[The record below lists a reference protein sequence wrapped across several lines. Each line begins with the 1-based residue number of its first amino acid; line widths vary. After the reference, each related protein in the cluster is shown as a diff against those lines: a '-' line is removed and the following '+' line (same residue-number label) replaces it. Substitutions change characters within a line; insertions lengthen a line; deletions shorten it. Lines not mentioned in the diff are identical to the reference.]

1 MKKYGALIALGF
13 AVLFGVLAVFM
24 ANRLM
29 TQKAP
34 EVIANKARESLAVT
48 KIVIAAKDINIGTP
62 LTSDLLTMAEWPKAN
77 VPKGALYGIDEI
89 KDRVAVTKLSAG
101 EPLLKA
107 ELAEPGSGAG
117 LVALIPLG
125 ARAMSI
131 RVDEVIGVAGFIL
144 PNTYVDVV
152 HVDTDTNNKQ
162 DQSSIII
169 EKVKV
174 LAIAQETYTDEEGGK
189 AKIVRTV
196 TLQLTP
202 EEATLLALKTRK
214 GSIHLLLRSP
224 LEEKSPTPPPKP
236 VVVKKKV
243 APPPPPPP
251 PKPKAVPELQPR
263 IIVMPKPEPP
273 KPKVVEVYRG
283 VKKDVVEFPD
293 VESEEITKK

>member
-13 AVLFGVLAVFM
+13 AILFGVLAVFL

-29 TQKAP
+29 TKKAP
-34 EVIANKARESLAVT
+34 EVMAQGKETLQVT
-48 KIVIAAKDINIGTP
+48 KIVIAAKEINIGTP

-77 VPKGALYGIDEI
+77 VPKGALYNVDEI
-89 KDRVAVTKLSAG
+89 KDRVAVTKLSPG

-107 ELAEPGSGAG
+107 ELAEPGSGSG

-125 ARAMSI
+125 ARAMTI

-144 PNTYVDVV
+144 PNTFVDVV
-152 HVDTDTNNKQ
+152 HVDTDTEKKQ
-162 DQSSIII
+162 DMSSIII

-189 AKIVRTV
+189 AKVVRSV

-224 LEEKSPTPPPKP
+224 LEEKAPAPPPPPAPKP
-236 VVVKKKV
+236 VVKKKV
-243 APPPPPPP
+243 APK
-251 PKPKAVPELQPR
+251 PKPVPEIKPR
-263 IIVMPKPEPP
+263 IIVLPKQEAP
-273 KPKVVEVYRG
+273 KPKVEVYRG
-283 VKKDVVEFPD
+283 VKKDVVEFPN
-293 VESEEITKK
+293 VESDEITKQ

>member
-13 AVLFGVLAVFM
+13 AVLFGVLAVFL

-29 TQKAP
+29 VQKTP
-34 EVIANKARESLAVT
+34 EVLALEKEPLAVT
-48 KIVIAAKDINIGTP
+48 RIVIAAKEINIGTP
-62 LTSDLLTMAEWPKAN
+62 LTSDLLTLAEWPKAN
-77 VPKGALYGIDEI
+77 VPTGALYAIDEI
-89 KDRVAVTKLSAG
+89 KDRVAVTKLSPG

-107 ELAEPGSGAG
+107 ELAAPGSGSG

-125 ARAMSI
+125 ARAMTI

-152 HVDTDTNNKQ
+152 HVDTDTEKKQ
-162 DQSSIII
+162 EMSNIIL
-169 EKVKV
+169 ERVQV

-189 AKIVRTV
+189 AKVVRTV

-202 EEATLLALKTRK
+202 DEATLLALKTRK

-224 LEEKSPTPPPKP
+224 LEEKAPAPPPKP
-236 VVVKKKV
+236 VVRKKV
-243 APPPPPPP
+243 V
-251 PKPKAVPELQPR
+251 PKPRPVPELVSR
-263 IIVMPKPEPP
+263 VVVLPKPAPT

-283 VKKDVVEFPD
+283 VDKKVVEFPN
-293 VESEEITKK
+293 VESEKSN

>member
-29 TQKAP
+29 TPKATQALT
-34 EVIANKARESLAVT
+34 EKKEALQVT
-48 KIVIAAKDINIGTP
+48 KIVIAAKEINIGTP
-62 LTSDLLTMAEWPKAN
+62 LTADLLTMAEWPKAN
-77 VPKGALYGIDEI
+77 VPKGALYGVNEI
-89 KDRVAVTKLSAG
+89 NGRVAVTRLSAG

-107 ELAEPGSGAG
+107 ELAEPGSGSG

-152 HVDTDTNNKQ
+152 HVDTDNQNKQ
-162 DQSSIII
+162 DTSSIIL
-169 EKVKV
+169 ERVKV

-189 AKIVRTV
+189 AKVVRTV

-202 EEATLLALKTRK
+202 EEATVLALKTRK

-224 LEEKSPTPPPKP
+224 LEEKAPPPPPKP
-236 VVVKKKV
+236 VVKKKV
-243 APPPPPPP
+243 APKPRPVTELKSRVIVL
-251 PKPKAVPELQPR
+251 PKQ
-263 IIVMPKPEPP
+263 EPP

-283 VKKDVVEFPD
+283 VDKKVVEFPN
-293 VESEEITKK
+293 VESDEVTNK